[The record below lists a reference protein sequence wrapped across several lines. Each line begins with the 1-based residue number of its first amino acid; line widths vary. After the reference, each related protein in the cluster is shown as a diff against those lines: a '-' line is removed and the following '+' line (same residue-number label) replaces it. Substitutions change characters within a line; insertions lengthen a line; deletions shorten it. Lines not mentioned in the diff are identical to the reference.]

1 MKKVRNFQAITFT
14 TFSYKDYTKNL
25 LSSID
30 QNNVN
35 LDLKVYVLD
44 RDSEEY
50 FKKIHNNTVFLDSDE
65 NFSEF
70 MDQKDSRFG
79 ELMIKKFDCIHR
91 SLLENKNVLYIDGDI
106 VIKKDIKQYLL
117 NNMKNLDIL
126 FQNDKNPKK
135 PNQENL
141 CAGFMLIK
149 SNKKTIKFFD
159 PKKIP
164 IKKITKYRTHDQTYI
179 IRNRAKFKYKVLPQK
194 DFPNGPF
201 FYENFKSIDPAIIH
215 FNFVLGERKIELM
228 KEYGEWYLK

>member
-1 MKKVRNFQAITFT
+1 MKEFQAITFT
-14 TFSYKDYTKNL
+14 TFSYKDYTENL
-25 LSSID
+25 LSSIN

-44 RDSEEY
+44 RDSEKY
-50 FKKIHNNTVFLDSDE
+50 FKKIHEDTAFLDSDQ
-65 NFSEF
+65 NFNEF
-70 MDQKDSRFG
+70 MDQKDSKFG

-106 VIKKDIKQYLL
+106 VIKKNIKQYLL

-141 CAGFMLIK
+141 CAGFMLIR
-149 SNKKTIKFFD
+149 SNKKTINFFN
-159 PKKIP
+159 PEKIP
-164 IKKITKYRTHDQTYI
+164 IKKIVKYRTHDQTYI
-179 IRNRAKFKYKVLPQK
+179 IRNRAKFKYKVLSQR

-215 FNFVLGERKIELM
+215 FNFVLGDRKIELM